1 MHELA
6 DQLLSYLRAA
16 WRYRWHAAIA
26 AWLLALAG
34 WTAVHLMPDRY
45 EANARVYVDTQ
56 SMLRPL
62 LSGIAVQPN
71 VDQVVAM
78 MSRTLVSRANVEKVI
93 QMAGIDTGLASPA
106 ARERLIAGLTKD
118 ITITSGGRENF
129 YTITYANEDPEQARR
144 VVESLLTLFV
154 EGSLGDK
161 RNDTVSARQFIED
174 QLRAYS
180 VKLVVAENAVMAF
193 KRRHQGLMPG
203 EGRDYYGRLNDART
217 ELRKATLELREALDA
232 RDALKQQLA
241 GEAKLSARPVD
252 RPVAVSPPS
261 ELDLRIAA
269 LEQKLDNLRLQY
281 TEQHPDI
288 VASEHVIAQLKE
300 QKRAELAKQR
310 AAVDS
315 GHKSTSAA
323 PQGQVYEQL
332 TISLA
337 AAEAKVAAMKARVA
351 EYEIRHNELQA
362 AARALPQI
370 EAEYKQ
376 LTRDYEVIKARYDK
390 LLERRESAQITG
402 DVEMSEVAMGRY
414 RVIDPPRVSFKPSW
428 PNRPK
433 LMTAVLVAALAGG
446 FGLAFVLSQIRKTF
460 NDEHSLRQ
468 ASGLPVLGSVAMT
481 WNEKQ
486 KKRRARG
493 AFALVLSFLGLVSA
507 YGTIMASL
515 MLAASR
521 V

>member
-16 WRYRWHAAIA
+16 WRYRWYAAVV

-34 WTAVHLMPDRY
+34 WTAVHRMPDRY

-71 VDQVVAM
+71 LDQVVAM
-78 MSRTLVSRANVEKVI
+78 MGRTLVSRVNVEKVI
-93 QMAGIDTGLASPA
+93 RMAGMEAGVATPA
-106 ARERLIAGLTKD
+106 ARERLIADLTQD
-118 ITITSGGRENF
+118 IAVTSGGRENL
-129 YTITYANEDPEQARR
+129 YTIAYADEHREQARR
-144 VVESLLTLFV
+144 VVESLLRIFM
-154 EGSLGDK
+154 EGSVGNK
-161 RNDTVSARQFIED
+161 RSDTVSARQFIED
-174 QLRAYS
+174 QLRSYS
-180 VKLVVAENAVMAF
+180 EKLVAAENAVTEF

-203 EGRDYYGRLNDART
+203 EGRDYYGRLSDART
-217 ELRKATLELREALDA
+217 DVRKATLELREALDA
-232 RDALKQQLA
+232 RDAIKQQLA
-241 GEAKLSARPVD
+241 VEARMSARPGD
-252 RPVAVSPPS
+252 KPAAVAPPS
-261 ELDLRIAA
+261 ELDVRIAA
-269 LEQKLDNLRLQY
+269 LQQKLDNLRLSY

-288 VASEHVIAQLKE
+288 LASEHVIAQLKE
-300 QKRAELAKQR
+300 QKRAEETKRR
-310 AAVDS
+310 AAADS
-315 GHKSTSAA
+315 GQKSAPTA

-332 TISLA
+332 SLSLA
-337 AAEAKVAAMKARVA
+337 TAEAKVAAIKARVA
-351 EYEIRHNELQA
+351 EYEIRHKELQA
-362 AARALPQI
+362 AAHALPQI
-370 EAEYKQ
+370 EAEFKQ

-402 DVEMSEVAMGRY
+402 DVETSEITMGF
-414 RVIDPPRVSFKPSW
+414 RVIDPPRVSLKPTW

-446 FGLAFVLSQIRKTF
+446 FGVAFVLSQIRKTF
-460 NDEHSLRQ
+460 NDERSLRQ
-468 ASGLPVLGSVAMT
+468 ASGLRVLGSVPMT

-486 KKRRARG
+486 KKRRTRG
-493 AFALVLSFLGLVSA
+493 AFALVLSFLGLLSA